1 MTDSPNAASATP
13 AITGRGSAPP
23 RRKGRIPLL
32 AGVLAA
38 VLIAVAGCGGQ
49 APLASYPPH
58 GTWQESFGVLLPG
71 QPAFMQIVVPAP
83 ARAVTLESARAL
95 PVPGLPDPGTRI
107 TRIGVWSLPGGS
119 MFSGWGYPPHG
130 DCATAPRR
138 AIPCRPGWKLPGFRI
153 RAGDPSKL
161 IYYWITAPRRPG
173 NYYLAG
179 LALTYRTSTGTR
191 YTVNLY
197 MLAEYCVARVGN
209 HRHLTARQAFK
220 IENADLNQCGHGGT
234 KQMNKLTSGT

>member
-1 MTDSPNAASATP
+1 MTDSPQAASASP
-13 AITGRGSAPP
+13 AINGRGGAP
-23 RRKGRIPLL
+23 RRTRFPLL

-58 GTWQESFGVLLPG
+58 GTWQESFEALLPG

-83 ARAVTLESARAL
+83 ASEVTLVSARAL
-95 PVPGLPDPGTRI
+95 PVPGLPAPGTRI

-119 MFSGWGYPPHG
+119 MFAGRGYPPHG
-130 DCATAPRR
+130 DCVGSLRF
-138 AIPCRPGWKLPGFRI
+138 IPCRPGGKLPGFRI
-153 RAGDPSKL
+153 RAGDRNKL
-161 IYYWITAPRRPG
+161 IYFWIITPRRAG

-179 LALTYRTSTGTR
+179 LALTYRTSTGTP

-197 MLAEYCVARVGN
+197 MLAEYCVARVAN

-234 KQMNKLTSGT
+234 KQMNKLSGGT

>member
-1 MTDSPNAASATP
+1 MTDSPQAATASP
-13 AITGRGSAPP
+13 AITGRGGAPH
-23 RRKGRIPLL
+23 RTRFPLL
-32 AGVLAA
+32 AAA
-38 VLIAVAGCGGQ
+38 LLVTVLIAVAGCGGQ

-58 GTWQESFGVLLPG
+58 GTWQESYLVLLPG

-83 ARAVTLESARAL
+83 ASEVTLVSARAL

-119 MFSGWGYPPHG
+119 MFYGRGYPPHG
-130 DCATAPRR
+130 DCVGSLRF
-138 AIPCRPGWKLPGFRI
+138 IPCRPGWKLPGFRI

-161 IYYWITAPRRPG
+161 IYYWITAPRRAG

-197 MLAEYCVARVGN
+197 MLAEYCVAHIGN

-234 KQMNKLTSGT
+234 KQMNKLTGSS